1 MLPVLV
7 AASLGGGCGQM
18 AGDCSGGSLSGD
30 TCVNTQVAVHWTD
43 AKATAA
49 ASAFDYAPM
58 VRGRLTQAR
67 CRIVARFPA
76 YEAKS
81 VCKGLFMAPNQQ
93 PRRVVVAFSLS
104 GIGAVNPDCA
114 SHWKSSPYC
123 SGSNRPVTS
132 SDGKSSSDATV
143 VEREMLKAARAGAFQ
158 PPPAGHHYAAPVECR
173 VDDPH
178 GFHGDPI
185 YLCKIAISKLPYGY
199 LWEWGAW
206 YLGALHTHTTDPHS
220 IRTITGAFDPPW

>member
-1 MLPVLV
+1 MQSARRRLV
-7 AASLGGGCGQM
+7 PAAAGRADTEHGHNHNQWRDALHTERTIWLFGKFHGTPRTLGEPFLFRCRLTGMWRLILSLLAAACLGGGCGQM
-18 AGDCSGGSLSGD
+18 AGDCSGGSLSGS

-43 AKATAA
+43 ARATAVA
-49 ASAFDYAPM
+49 LAFDYAPV

-81 VCKGLFMAPNQQ
+81 VCKGKFEAPNQA

-123 SGSNRPVTS
+123 SGKNHMATS
-132 SDGKSSSDATV
+132 G
-143 VEREMLKAARAGAFQ
+143 G
-158 PPPAGHHYAAPVECR
+158 
-173 VDDPH
+173 
-178 GFHGDPI
+178 
-185 YLCKIAISKLPYGY
+185 
-199 LWEWGAW
+199 
-206 YLGALHTHTTDPHS
+206 
-220 IRTITGAFDPPW
+220 